1 MPFKTILA
9 VVGAGQGD
17 RDIETAIGICREAG
31 AHLSVLVLGLA
42 SPPPVGAYAAV
53 VSDTWMEERDADM
66 KRLSARVDAIEALV
80 AKEGVTADVEREY
93 VEMAWSDAVAGRRA
107 RYADLTLLGPDLL
120 ADGDLKNYVLNG
132 ALFDSGR
139 PLLLAPAGQKVTL
152 KPKRIMLAWDS
163 RIEAARAA
171 HEAVELIAAA
181 DEVRITLVDPEAG
194 DLAQGDEP
202 GADVATWLVRHG
214 AKVSVDRLASGG
226 RSVVSV
232 LRQHAIDCGAEMIV
246 MGGYG
251 HSRMRERIFG
261 GVTKSM
267 VDEPS
272 MPVFMAR

>member
-9 VVGAGQGD
+9 VVGVDQGD
-17 RDIETAIGICREAG
+17 RDVETAIGVCREIG

-53 VSDTWMEERDADM
+53 VSDTWMEEREADM
-66 KRLSARVDAIEALV
+66 KRLAKRVDAIEVLV
-80 AKEGVTADVEREY
+80 ARQGIPADVECEY
-93 VEMAWSDAVAGRRA
+93 AEMAWTDAMAGRRA
-107 RYADLTLLGPDLL
+107 RYADLTLIGPDLI
-120 ADGDLKNYVLNG
+120 ANGDLKHYILNG
-132 ALFDSGR
+132 ALFESGR
-139 PLLLAPAGQKVTL
+139 PLLLAPSGHKATL
-152 KPKRIMLAWDS
+152 RPKRILVAWDS
-163 RIEAARAA
+163 RIEASRAA
-171 HEAVELIAAA
+171 REAVEMIAAA

-202 GADVATWLVRHG
+202 GADVAAWLARHG

-226 RSVVSV
+226 RSVVAV
-232 LRQHAIDCGAEMIV
+232 LRQHAVDCGADLIV

-267 VDEPS
+267 VDEPPL
-272 MPVFMAR
+272 PVFMAR

>member
-9 VVGAGQGD
+9 VVGADQGD
-17 RDIETAIGICREAG
+17 RDIGTAIDVCREAG

-53 VSDTWMEERDADM
+53 VSEAWMAERDADL
-66 KRLSARVDAIEALV
+66 KRLSERAEAIEALI
-80 AKEGVTADVEREY
+80 AREGVEADVAAEY
-93 VEMAWSDAVAGRRA
+93 SEMAWADSVIGRRA
-107 RYADLTLLGPDLL
+107 RYADLTLIGPDII
-120 ADGDLKNYVLNG
+120 ADRDLKNYVLNG

-139 PLLLAPAGQKVTL
+139 PLLLMPAGKTATL

-163 RIEAARAA
+163 RVEAARAA

-202 GADVATWLVRHG
+202 GADVAAWLARHG
-214 AKVSVDRLASGG
+214 AKVSVDRLPSGG
-226 RSVVSV
+226 RAVVDV
-232 LRQHAIDCGAEMIV
+232 LRQHAVDCGADLIV

-251 HSRMRERIFG
+251 HSRVRERIFG
-261 GVTKSM
+261 GVTRSM
-267 VDEPS
+267 TDEPPL
-272 MPVFMAR
+272 PVFMAR

>member
-9 VVGAGQGD
+9 IVGVDQGD
-17 RDIETAIGICREAG
+17 RDIEMAVGVCREIG

-66 KRLSARVDAIEALV
+66 KRLAARVDTIETLV
-80 AKEGVTADVEREY
+80 AKEGITADVECEY
-93 VEMAWSDAVAGRRA
+93 AEMAWTDAVAGRRA
-107 RYADLTLLGPDLL
+107 RYADVTLLGPDLL
-120 ADGDLKNYVLNG
+120 ADGDLKNYVING

-139 PLLLAPAGQKVTL
+139 PLLLAPAGQKTTL
-152 KPKRIMLAWDS
+152 RPKRIMLAWDS
-163 RIEAARAA
+163 RIEASRAA
-171 HEAVELIAAA
+171 REAVDLIAAA
-181 DEVRITLVDPEAG
+181 DEVRVTLVDPETG

-202 GADVATWLVRHG
+202 GADVAAWLARHG

-226 RSVVSV
+226 RSVVHA
-232 LRQHAIDCGAEMIV
+232 LRQHAVDCGAEMIV

-267 VDEPS
+267 IDEPPL
-272 MPVFMAR
+272 PVFMAR